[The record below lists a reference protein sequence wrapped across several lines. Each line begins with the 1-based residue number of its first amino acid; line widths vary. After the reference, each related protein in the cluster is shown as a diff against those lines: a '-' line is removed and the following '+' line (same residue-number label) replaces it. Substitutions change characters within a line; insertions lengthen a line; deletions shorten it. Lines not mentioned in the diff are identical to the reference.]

1 MRSKI
6 NARTVFLCSTV
17 FFFLLNI
24 IGILLFKDHIGKSVN
39 TLVASVLFV
48 IQLIRGL
55 LACAFKDDHLFTMSR
70 RPGGRY
76 SRYRRI
82 GPEEMREFYIKATV
96 YFALLPFFLPLAVFS
111 SREVHTLW
119 CLLLLIVP
127 QLFVFCLDMR
137 GCADLR
143 KERQRIEAQ
152 RRREKE
158 EQERREELGKWK

>member
-55 LACAFKDDHLFTMSR
+55 LACAFKD
-70 RPGGRY
+70 
-76 SRYRRI
+76 RI
-82 GPEEMREFYIKATV
+82 GKELV
-96 YFALLPFFLPLAVFS
+96 VVALVSFWFLPIHLLRDLAGEFDSGFSYLAVI
-111 SREVHTLW
+111 
-119 CLLLLIVP
+119 CLALVTAPLPILLCLYNR
-127 QLFVFCLDMR
+127 LFD
-137 GCADLR
+137 R
-143 KERQRIEAQ
+143 K
-152 RRREKE
+152 
-158 EQERREELGKWK
+158 